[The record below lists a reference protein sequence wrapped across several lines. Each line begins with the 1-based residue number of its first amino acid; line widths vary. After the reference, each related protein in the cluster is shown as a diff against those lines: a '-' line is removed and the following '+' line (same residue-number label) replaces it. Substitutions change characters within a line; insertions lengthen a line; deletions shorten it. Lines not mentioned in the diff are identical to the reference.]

1 MALPTLPGEE
11 KREDTL
17 NPGQQDSDRRFNDI
31 AKAEEQGTFNDIANN
46 YNQTAD
52 SSQEDAAVNRLKE
65 RESEGDSSASVG
77 WKYNAGNNSAKP
89 EKFKRLKQVFKISR
103 KRGGIVGILALLGV
117 GGGLLAGFLGPAS
130 MLINLAENATLKNDT
145 TSTSM
150 ERRFMKVLGFSTA
163 DSDPICA
170 NNTKNIKCKMGKIS
184 NRALDQLAKK
194 GITPE
199 FDNEKDSNDRKKT
212 GYPTKNPSRYV
223 VDLKDGSPISTVD
236 ARDLPRLLANNPKI
250 AKKVLGTGG
259 AFNVRVKAWSGKHI
273 TEKLY
278 TKFGINRNG
287 GLADGENKRLSPV
300 EKLAEITEKLR
311 EKMPGSEKISS
322 ASADVRTKITN
333 QLGKAG
339 KAGPAYVGSV
349 ASCIAV
355 KTPSYIASAV
365 AAVQLAQIM
374 PVGMETIL
382 SPGNKAKSSGVDTNN
397 SISGEDVDSIGT
409 LLTNKTPRESDGK
422 MTSALDSP
430 ILQASIGVNT
440 AKSAVSK
447 DYTPGFSVLTNPI
460 VKTAN
465 AADANMAPFCNVVM
479 SPAAMYTAL
488 AISSTL
494 TVAASS
500 TVFGGF
506 LKLAADYLISEMI
519 TRVAVNVAEGV
530 AKDVLVDVAKNDKI
544 EKAQGEALGDVAGIS
559 MASMFSAGGMARNLP
574 VLKQSQV
581 ADFDV
586 ARTENEAFERDM
598 DVATLSPFDISS
610 KYTFLGSI
618 VNNTQLAVLQSGKY
632 DGSLLST
639 IPGLVNFS
647 KASLVPSL
655 HAADNSS
662 ANYCGYADDFGLT
675 TENAADTPAINMAGL
690 PCTGLTQTQMNM
702 STNEAIDLM
711 VGEQWLDESK
721 TIKDTDSIQDL
732 MGGPEQKG
740 GYIKANTPLADYITS
755 CSDAS
760 TGEYLYNSSGCTVS
774 EAGST
779 TGTDLPP
786 LNNPK
791 SLEAMAVFLLDY
803 QQIQMINGDDEG
815 GSAAPAVADTTVD
828 EANLFN
834 DSTAVACAAGTTDA
848 GKDTGYNKGTAVPLQ
863 MCALPNAK
871 KVGQPAIVNS
881 RASGVAFAMF
891 EQMKTDL
898 GLEYVTLNDAFRTMA
913 DQQSLFAR
921 YGSPQAARPG
931 MSNHQMGFALDI
943 NMGSLNG
950 GNSGSYRVNV
960 NSSYPGNKVYEW
972 LVANASKYHFS
983 QLKSEGWHWSING
996 G

>member
-17 NPGQQDSDRRFNDI
+17 NPGQQDYDRRFNDI

-52 SSQEDAAVNRLKE
+52 SSQEDGNINRLKE
-65 RESEGDSSASVG
+65 RESEGDSSANGG
-77 WKYNAGNNSAKP
+77 WKYNAGNNAAKP

-150 ERRFMKVLGFSTA
+150 ERRFMNVLGFSTV

-199 FDNEKDSNDRKKT
+199 FDNDKDSNDRKKT
-212 GYPTKNPSRYV
+212 GYPSKNPSRYV
-223 VDLKDGSPISTVD
+223 VDLKDGSPVSTVE
-236 ARDLPRLLANNPKI
+236 ARDLPRFLANNPKV

-278 TKFGINRNG
+278 SKFGISRDG
-287 GLADGENKRLSPV
+287 GLADGENKRLSPA

-322 ASADVRTKITN
+322 ASTEVKNKISK

-349 ASCIAV
+349 AGCIAV
-355 KTPSYIASAV
+355 KAPSYIAASV

-447 DYTPGFSVLTNPI
+447 NYTPGYSVLTNPI
-460 VKTAN
+460 VKAAN
-465 AADANMAPFCNVVM
+465 VADKDLAPACNAIM
-479 SPAAMYTAL
+479 SPAAMYTAV
-488 AISSTL
+488 AISSTA
-494 TVAASS
+494 TVVLSS
-500 TVFGGF
+500 TIIGGF
-506 LKLAADYLISEMI
+506 AKLAADLLISEII

-530 AKDVLVDVAKNDKI
+530 AKDVLIDVAKNDKI

-655 HAADNSS
+655 HAADDSS
-662 ANYCGYADDFGLT
+662 ANYCGYAGDFGLI
-675 TENAADTPAINMAGL
+675 TEKPEDTPAINMAGL
-690 PCTGLTQTQMNM
+690 PCTGLTTTQMNM
-702 STNEAIDLM
+702 STSEAIDLM
-711 VGEQWLDESK
+711 TNEGWLDESK

-732 MGGPEQKG
+732 MTS
-740 GYIKANTPLADYITS
+740 GYIKGDKPLSDNITS

-760 TGEYLYNSSGCTVS
+760 TGEYLYNAAGCTVS

-786 LNNPK
+786 LKNPK

-863 MCALPNAK
+863 MCALPNAL
-871 KVGQPAIVNS
+871 KVGQPALVNS

-898 GLEYVTLNDAFRTMA
+898 GLDHVTLNDAFRTMS

>member
-17 NPGQQDSDRRFNDI
+17 NPGQQDYDRRFNDI

-46 YNQTAD
+46 YDQTAD
-52 SSQEDAAVNRLKE
+52 SSQEDATINRLKE
-65 RESEGDSSASVG
+65 RESEGDSSASGG

-212 GYPTKNPSRYV
+212 GYPSKNPSRYV
-223 VDLKDGSPISTVD
+223 VDLKDGSPVSTVE
-236 ARDLPRLLANNPKI
+236 AQDLPRFLADNPKV

-278 TKFGINRNG
+278 TKFGISRDG
-287 GLADGENKRLSPV
+287 GLADGENKRLSPA

-311 EKMPGSEKISS
+311 EKMPGSEKLSGVS
-322 ASADVRTKITN
+322 KDVEGKITK
-333 QLGKAG
+333 QLRTAG
-339 KAGPAYVGSV
+339 KAGFVYTGSV
-349 ASCIAV
+349 AGCIAV
-355 KTPSYIASAV
+355 KAPSYIAASV
-365 AAVQLAQIM
+365 AGVQLAQIM

-382 SPGNKAKSSGVDTNN
+382 SPGNKAKSSGVDTAN
-397 SISGEDVDSIGT
+397 SISGENVDSIGT
-409 LLTNKTPRESDGK
+409 LVTNKTPRESDGK
-422 MTSALDSP
+422 LTSALDSS
-430 ILQASIGVNT
+430 IFQASIGVNT

-447 DYTPGFSVLTNPI
+447 NYTPGYSVLTNPI
-460 VKTAN
+460 VKAAN
-465 AADANMAPFCNVVM
+465 VADKDLAPACNAIM
-479 SPAAMYTAL
+479 SPAAMYSAV
-488 AISSTL
+488 AISSTA
-494 TVAASS
+494 TVLLSS
-500 TVFGGF
+500 TIIGGF
-506 LKLAADYLISEMI
+506 AKLAADLLIGEII

-544 EKAQGEALGDVAGIS
+544 EKAQGEALGDVIGIS

-655 HAADNSS
+655 HAADDSS
-662 ANYCGYADDFGLT
+662 ANYCGYAGDFGLT
-675 TENAADTPAINMAGL
+675 TEKPEDTPAINMAGL
-690 PCTGLTQTQMNM
+690 PCTGLTTTQMNM
-702 STNEAIDLM
+702 STSEAIDLM
-711 VGEQWLDESK
+711 TNEGWLDESK
-721 TIKDTDSIQDL
+721 NIKDTDSIQDL
-732 MGGPEQKG
+732 MTS
-740 GYIKANTPLADYITS
+740 GYIKGNTPLSDNITS